1 MRGVDSIYSVASN
14 AFDNNLAIL
23 KNVSE
28 ELFSDPDFSNTRK
41 QDIAWSKSKNNQD
54 ENTECEQVDRV
65 YYPTDIRKKIN
76 DAYKA
81 YIAASMTLR
90 SIYFNGETS
99 TAYAKTSQY
108 LNYSA
113 QLTYYYK
120 MLSGV
125 FATRVNLIEVN
136 TENVVRGPEYFEEEE
151 VEEPVVREAEHFEEE
166 EVEELVDRETEHFE
180 EEEVEEPV
188 VREAAHISDGD
199 DIDENDNLDVEE
211 KYFNLDEVYSME
223 EEYKNISNDIDHIS
237 EVLEEEIIPEKELI
251 NDIHLSINDKFT
263 IRSIGISIDD
273 FLDVCTGLDLNKMDE
288 ESLSRLIKG
297 IYHFV
302 DIRKIE
308 KYLNKEEKN
317 IVDKFDSNKEN
328 QNELKIVIF
337 LLSHGIISFEEEY
350 KKKYEE
356 DINAILTSCQK

>member
-1 MRGVDSIYSVASN
+1 MRGVDSIYGVATN

-28 ELFSDPDFSNTRK
+28 ELFSDSNFSNTRK
-41 QDIAWSKSKNNQD
+41 QDISWSKANNKD
-54 ENTECEQVDRV
+54 ENSKFEQVDRV
-65 YYPTDIRKKIN
+65 YYSTDIRKKIN

-136 TENVVRGPEYFEEEE
+136 I
-151 VEEPVVREAEHFEEE
+151 EPVTREPENFEEE
-166 EVEELVDRETEHFE
+166 EVEELVSRGPENFE
-180 EEEVEEPV
+180 EEEVEELVSREPENFEEEEV
-188 VREAAHISDGD
+188 EEAVTREAENIVDGD
-199 DIDENDNLDVEE
+199 DVEEKNNLDVE
-211 KYFNLDEVYSME
+211 KKSFNLDEVYSME
-223 EEYKNISNDIDHIS
+223 EEYKNISTDIDHIS
-237 EVLEEEIIPEKELI
+237 EVLEEDVLPEKELI
-251 NDIHLSINDKFT
+251 NNTHLSINDKFT

-273 FLDVCTGLDLNKMDE
+273 FLDVCRDLDLNKMDE

-302 DIRKIE
+302 DIRKVE
-308 KYLNKEEKN
+308 RYLNKEEKN
-317 IVDKFDSNKEN
+317 IVDKFDS
-328 QNELKIVIF
+328 IF
-337 LLSHGIISFEEEY
+337 LLSHGIISLEEEY